1 MAVSTP
7 GILRALLMTIS
18 SLAGVTT
25 RDLPSAFTAD
35 RNARKSLVLMAS
47 ILMESMTM
55 ISPAAALADRADFI
69 ASLLTFL
76 FRT

>member
-7 GILRALLMTIS
+7 GILRALLITVS

-25 RDLPSAFTAD
+25 RDLPSALTAD

-47 ILMESMTM
+47 ILMESMTT